1 MSGNHSVIIKI
12 VNNELESEKV
22 DEFLGMDVYSI
33 FKYENHINKIRK
45 NGSQKLQDLDR
56 ISPLMGL
63 EKRATIKAF
72 ITPFLVFLLVL
83 MLPGQ
88 DLINKINSFTYG
100 DTNSTFEDSLERYN
114 FVFTLFRTMP
124 SLRTT

>member
-1 MSGNHSVIIKI
+1 MSGNHSVIVKI

-45 NGSQKLQDLDR
+45 NGSQILQDLDR

-63 EKRATIKAF
+63 EKKS
-72 ITPFLVFLLVL
+72 
-83 MLPGQ
+83 
-88 DLINKINSFTYG
+88 NN
-100 DTNSTFEDSLERYN
+100 
-114 FVFTLFRTMP
+114 
-124 SLRTT
+124 